1 MTDMIDMSDVLA
13 LGRHDQALGAML
25 APRSIAILGAS
36 TQLSKINGRPLKFLL
51 EKGYAGQI
59 YPVNPKYPQIAGLTC
74 YPDVEALPAI
84 PDLAIIALPANDVCP
99 AIEALGRKGVRAAVV
114 FSSGF
119 GEMGASGKER
129 EAVLL
134 ATARACGV
142 LICGPNCL
150 GLINAFDKVYATFS
164 QYADGDTVPG
174 PVGFVTQS
182 GAFGTAI
189 AALARRRGLGLGYFV
204 NTGNEVD
211 AGFADIMSKVVD
223 DPRIKVAAG
232 YLEGVKDGPGLAA
245 LAERC
250 MRLDKPLV
258 LTKVGR
264 LGAGARAA
272 ASHTGSLAVEDVLFD
287 SVARQCGIVRARNEE
302 QMLDILE
309 AFVYCTPPAGA
320 GLGIVTQS
328 GGAAVMMADRAEE
341 VGLTVPR
348 LHADTEAKLSRIV
361 PGFGAC
367 ANPVDVTGQFV
378 AEPAIL
384 RDSVLTM
391 LADPGIDIGIVWL
404 QLMDAHVDLLV
415 DLFIDLKKRSAKP
428 FIVCWVAA
436 PDAAVQG
443 LHAAGIAVLR
453 GAEPAVDAVAAL
465 VRHAAARRAWLAEKA
480 QPALKKFTLPTR
492 QVNDLPP
499 AGVVATLQAVQLLT
513 AAGVPMAN
521 VELAT
526 SEEEAVVAWR
536 RLGGPVALKIES
548 PDITH
553 KTEAGGVRLN
563 LGDETAVREAYRV
576 ILESA
581 HSYDAQARLTG
592 VIVQAMASG
601 DIELVIG
608 VKRDPTFGMMVMVGM
623 GGILVE
629 VLRDVAWRRAPFSPD
644 EALRMLDELH
654 MRAIFDGVRGKPPI
668 NKQALAALLSSLS
681 QLADSMQE
689 CLLELDLN
697 PVLIGESG
705 AVVVDC
711 VMVLLGQRHSA
722 VQRQDSILNL

>member
-1 MTDMIDMSDVLA
+1 MTDMIDMTNVS
-13 LGRHDQALGAML
+13 RHDQALGAML

-36 TQLSKINGRPLKFLL
+36 EQLSKINGRPLKFLL
-51 EKGYAGQI
+51 EMGYTGNI
-59 YPVNPKYPQIAGLTC
+59 YPVNPKYPQIAGLIC
-74 YPDVEALPAI
+74 YPDVDSLPAI
-84 PDLAIIALPANDVCP
+84 PDLAIIALPANNVCS
-99 AIEALGRKGVRAAVV
+99 AIEALGQKGVRAAVV

-134 ATARACGV
+134 ATARASGV

-164 QYADGDTVPG
+164 QYADGDTAPG

-232 YLEGVKDGPGLAA
+232 YLEGVKDGPGLVA
-245 LAERC
+245 LAELC
-250 MRLDKPLV
+250 MQLDKPLV

-272 ASHTGSLAVEDVLFD
+272 ASHTGSLAIEDLLFD

-309 AFVYCTPPAGA
+309 AFVYCAPPAGA

-348 LHADTEAKLSRIV
+348 LNADTEARLSRIV

-367 ANPVDVTGQFV
+367 GNPVDVTGQFV

-391 LADPGIDIGIVWL
+391 LADPGIDIGIIWL
-404 QLMDAHVDLLV
+404 QLMAAHIDLLV
-415 DLFIDLKKRSAKP
+415 NLFIDLKKRSAKP

-436 PDAAVQG
+436 PEEAILG

-453 GAEPAVDAVAAL
+453 GAEPAVEAVAAL

-480 QPALKKFTLPTR
+480 KPALKPFTLPAPLL
-492 QVNDLPP
+492 NDLPP
-499 AGVVATLQAVQLLT
+499 VGVVDTLQAVQLLT
-513 AAGVPMAN
+513 AAGVPMAK

-526 SEEEAVVAWR
+526 SEDDAVAAWR
-536 RLGGPVALKIES
+536 RFGGAVALKIES

-563 LGDETAVREAYRV
+563 LNDEAAVRQCYRA
-576 ILESA
+576 IRQSA
-581 HSYDAQARLTG
+581 RNYDAQARLAG
-592 VIVQAMASG
+592 VIVQLMASG
-601 DIELVIG
+601 CIELVIG

-629 VLRDVAWRRAPFSPD
+629 VLRDVAWRQAPFSQN
-644 EALRMLDELH
+644 EALLMLDELR
-654 MRAIFDGVRGKPPI
+654 MRAVFDGVRGRPAI
-668 NKQALAALLSSLS
+668 DKQVLASLLSSLS
-681 QLADSMQE
+681 LFADAMKD

-697 PVLIGESG
+697 PVLIGENG
-705 AVVVDC
+705 AVAVDC

-722 VQRQDSILNL
+722 AA